1 MIRASNEGMGGRL
14 QGKVALITGSA
25 QGMGA
30 ASARRFV
37 EEGARVVLS
46 DVKDALG
53 EAEAQSLGESA
64 RYQHLDVTDIADWE
78 RAVEQTLSA
87 LGGLDVLINNAGIGV
102 VGRLDSLPLEDHHRI
117 LDVNL
122 NGVYLGMRTCVE
134 ALSASDGASIVNI
147 SSIDG
152 LAGVTHLSSY
162 VASKFA
168 VRGMTR
174 SAALE
179 LGRRGIR
186 VNSVHPGFI
195 QTPLLAKGLRDSA
208 EAREMVEVLMDRQ
221 PIPRL
226 GRPEEVASLV
236 LFLASDES
244 AYCTGSEF
252 VIDGGH
258 LAGPYRDPVGM
269 YADDA

>member
-1 MIRASNEGMGGRL
+1 MNGRL
-14 QGKVALITGSA
+14 EGKVALITGAA

-30 ASARRFV
+30 ATARRFV
-37 EEGARVVLS
+37 QEGARVVLS
-46 DVKDALG
+46 DVDDALG
-53 EAEAQSLGESA
+53 EAEAKPHGERA
-64 RYQHLDVTDIADWE
+64 RYQHLDVTDVTEWE
-78 RAVEQTLSA
+78 AAVEQTLSA
-87 LGGLDVLINNAGIGV
+87 FGQLDVLVNNAGIGI
-102 VGRLDSLPLEDHHRI
+102 VGGIDTLPLEDHYRI

-134 ALSASDGASIVNI
+134 ALSASEGASIVNI

-152 LAGVTHLSSY
+152 MAGVTRLTSY

-195 QTPLLAKGLRDSA
+195 ETPLLTEGLRDSA
-208 EAREMVEVLMDRQ
+208 EAREMVATLMDRQ

-244 AYCTGSEF
+244 SYCTGSEF
-252 VIDGGH
+252 VIDGGQ
-258 LAGPYRDPVGM
+258 LAGPYRDPSGV